1 LFVNT
6 KEIFNNNNNNKIV
19 KDYKNKIIQATKF
32 VNHKTIGPIF
42 NYEKV
47 HRDILV
53 MALFF

>member
-6 KEIFNNNNNNKIV
+6 KEIFNNNNNKIV
-19 KDYKNKIIQATKF
+19 KDYKNKIIQATTKF